1 MHLTLLRP
9 ENREFGNFVWAIE
22 GRWISW
28 CCCGRSVTSNHICW
42 WSKEGA
48 EQLFVL
54 CRPHIYYLATISC
67 FVFRVLLVL
76 FATRTIMF
84 VFISLKYGLFLC
96 NLPFFS
102 QWFNILNRVHRAN
115 DEELKGMR
123 EESAN
128 VKHAAVSHLSVLQAQ
143 SALLSLW
150 IIEHASVN
158 LLLTSPFSV
167 FREPSMW
174 PWSSP
179 ALLEE

>member
-1 MHLTLLRP
+1 MH
-9 ENREFGNFVWAIE
+9 FCAI
-22 GRWISW
+22 
-28 CCCGRSVTSNHICW
+28 
-42 WSKEGA
+42 
-48 EQLFVL
+48 
-54 CRPHIYYLATISC
+54 YL
-67 FVFRVLLVL
+67 
-76 FATRTIMF
+76 
-84 VFISLKYGLFLC
+84 
-96 NLPFFS
+96 FFS

-158 LLLTSPFSV
+158 LILTSPFSV

-174 PWSSP
+174 P
-179 ALLEE
+179 